1 MRPTGRSALMMVA
14 GLPLA
19 ALPAL
24 TDGRLWLLWLSYLAL
39 VLLLMGIDS
48 ALAQPRRRIG
58 LEPRVPEQLFIG
70 RDGTLDLE
78 LEMPGRRPPRRLELL
93 LEVGPLLLPPSP
105 RFLTLEA
112 GREVVAAFP
121 LKARR
126 RGTATLDRL
135 WLRWRGPLGL
145 IQCVRQFPLERE
157 VPVVPDIQ
165 SVRRA
170 ALSFFGSKEFLAGL
184 KREEYSGD
192 GSEFDRL
199 REFVPG
205 LDHRAIDWKASARH
219 CKLLSREFRAERNHQ
234 VVIAIDTGHLM
245 REAIGG
251 IPKLDHAI
259 NAGLLLCWY
268 SLQAGD
274 RAGLLGFDKD
284 INLFREPRGGLGSFP
299 GLHTASA
306 RLDYSTEETNFTL
319 SLARLSTRLRQRS
332 LVVLMTDFVDSIG
345 ARFMAENLQRL
356 SRKHLVLFVTIR
368 NPELEEAS
376 IQRPDT
382 IRGMARSVVAAD
394 ILQEREK
401 VLKELRRYG
410 IQTIDAQPGQISPE
424 LLNRYLEI
432 KRREQIA

>member
-1 MRPTGRSALMMVA
+1 MKPTGRSTLVMIL

-24 TDGRLWLLWLSYLAL
+24 TDGRLWLLWFSYLAL
-39 VLLLMGIDS
+39 ALLLMGVDS

-58 LEPRVPEQLFIG
+58 LDIRMPDQLFIG
-70 RDGTLDLE
+70 RDGTLDLDIT
-78 LEMPGRRPPRRLELL
+78 LSGRQWPRRMEVL
-93 LEVGPLLLPPSP
+93 LETGPLLLPPEMQ
-105 RFLTLEA
+105 TLDLEPGQPVQA
-112 GREVVAAFP
+112 RFP
-121 LKARR
+121 LRARR
-126 RGTATLDRL
+126 RGTADIRDL
-135 WLRWRGPLGL
+135 WLRWHGPLGL
-145 IQCVRQFPLERE
+145 IQCVRRVPQEAEL
-157 VPVVPDIQ
+157 PVVPDIQ

-170 ALSFFGSKEFLAGL
+170 ALAFFGSKEFLSGM
-184 KREEYSGD
+184 KREDYSGD

-205 LDHRAIDWKASARH
+205 LDNRSIDWKASARH

-245 REAIGG
+245 RETIGG

-268 SLQAGD
+268 SLHAGD

-284 INLFREPRGGLGSFP
+284 ITLFREPRGGLGSFP

-306 RLDYSTEETNFTL
+306 RLKYSTEETNFTL

-345 ARFMAENLQRL
+345 ARFMQENLLRL
-356 SRKHLVLFVTIR
+356 SRKHLVLFVTLR
-368 NPELEEAS
+368 NPELEAAGAE
-376 IQRPDT
+376 RPDT
-382 IRGMARSVVAAD
+382 VRSMARSVVAAD

-401 VLKELRRYG
+401 VLRELRRYG
-410 IQTIDAQPGQISPE
+410 IQTIDALPGEVSPE